1 MNKLQSLYRKR
12 SASKNVFIATETAI
26 PSLVL
31 YHPPAWFGKRKGGK
45 HVAPRGRLRT
55 GFWSLNRC
63 RDGFGLVLEGSQTRF
78 GLHIRFPVSC
88 AHCYVQDITLTFVF
102 LPAA

>member
-31 YHPPAWFGKRKGGK
+31 YHPPAWFGKKKEEACCTTR
-45 HVAPRGRLRT
+45 AT
-55 GFWSLNRC
+55 
-63 RDGFGLVLEGSQTRF
+63 DGFGLVLEGSQTRF